1 MPRIPTLDDLGARP
15 VPRSQ
20 RSIATVR
27 NAGAVADAVGDFG
40 GKVASIGQGMLEKQD
55 KLAYAAAKTAILK
68 ADVQTRQELENET
81 DYTKIEGL
89 YTERMKAA
97 REKAAALLP
106 NKSDR
111 SLFVVDTDMDLERG
125 RAAISGIA
133 REKRISARKATFS
146 DGLDSLMDAGRDAP
160 DEGTRA
166 AIIGNANEMY
176 DAGAK
181 EGFLSAEE
189 VAEGKRQWASNY
201 ITQQITGKLLAEDYD
216 GAKSIFDKN
225 VDKLDWRTAQ
235 GLQSDLKRM
244 GDSRLAAQ
252 DAYGSAPGYV
262 SADTPVTQP
271 SVGKMLQ
278 AIESNE
284 SGGRQFGADG
294 KPLTSSA
301 GAVGIMQVM
310 PGTGP
315 EAAALAGLP
324 WDEKRFRT
332 DKDYNRALGVAYFNK
347 QLETFGDPVVAAAA
361 YNAGPGAVQ
370 KALKKGGNWLEA
382 LPQETQ
388 DYVANFQ
395 KKTGAMQSARRW
407 DKESWYANIDK
418 RAANEGWSFER
429 TERAKAFADKQIARD
444 EGLLARKR
452 DAADEQASEVI
463 LGLREKFTD
472 TSQIPRDVWGN
483 MSPSARAS
491 AMNAAESNRKEAEPE
506 ANGPIMWQAH
516 AIMYGDPQR
525 FAKLDLSQYV
535 GKVTRAE
542 MDSLIS
548 EQAKLRSS
556 GGAQTS
562 IRGNISGALDFYT
575 SLDPDLRKKLDKKDD
590 PETYSRVF
598 QDMESFVLAQTKGQR
613 DPTDAELKAAFG
625 RATMKVMVPGKL
637 WGMNEARRFEV
648 ELGKTYQVEVPQAV
662 RQRIIASYQRNNGG
676 ANPPD
681 GIVGATYVKF
691 KGVPGYW
698 N

>member
-27 NAGAVADAVGDFG
+27 NAGAVADAFGDLG
-40 GKVASIGQGMLEKQD
+40 GRVASIGQGMLEKQD

-361 YNAGPGAVQ
+361 YNAGPGEVQ
-370 KALKKGGNWLEA
+370 AALKQGGNWLQA
-382 LPQETQ
+382 LPKETQ

-418 RAANEGWSFER
+418 RATAEGWSFER
-429 TERAKAFADKQIARD
+429 TERAKDFADKQIARD
-444 EGLLARKR
+444 EGLLARQA
-452 DAADEQASEVI
+452 DAAYDDAI
-463 LGLREKFTD
+463 AKANAMGDNFTD
-472 TSQIPRDVWGN
+472 ISQLGSSFRQMTPQQQMTMTNMAQANAKAKISAEAPKAYGNVYNGFNN
-483 MSPSARAS
+483 MSLYVPQDFMNTNLEPYRNRMTPAEYSRLTALQARLQAGGDEVS
-491 AMNAAESNRKEAEPE
+491 RRAAVTSTISFYSKIDKADLDPKTEPE
-506 ANGPIMWQAH
+506 N
-516 AIMYGDPQR
+516 
-525 FAKLDLSQYV
+525 F
-535 GKVTRAE
+535 TRVFNE
-542 MDSLIS
+542 MDNFI
-548 EQAKLRSS
+548 KDVT
-556 GGAQTS
+556 GGKRRA
-562 IRGNISGALDFYT
+562 
-575 SLDPDLRKKLDKKDD
+575 
-590 PETYSRVF
+590 
-598 QDMESFVLAQTKGQR
+598 
-613 DPTDAELKAAFG
+613 TDEELKKAYE
-625 RATMKVMVPGKL
+625 RATMTVMVPGML
-637 WGMNEARRFEV
+637 WGTNEKRRFEV
-648 ELGKTYQVEVPQAV
+648 EPGQEFKVEISDEV
-662 RQRIIASYQRNNGG
+662 RNKIIAAARARGRQLTENQITQAYIAG
-676 ANPPD
+676 
-681 GIVGATYVKF
+681 
-691 KGVPGYW
+691 KGKDW
-698 N
+698 

>member
-429 TERAKAFADKQIARD
+429 TERAKAFADKQIALD
-444 EGLLARKR
+444 EGLLARQA
-452 DAADEQASEVI
+452 DAAYDDAI
-463 LGLREKFTD
+463 AKANAMGDNFTD
-472 TSQIPRDVWGN
+472 ISQLGSSFRQMTPQQQMTMTNMAQANAKISAEAPKAYGNVYNGFNN
-483 MSPSARAS
+483 MSLYVPQDFMNTNLEPYRNRMTPAEHSRLTALQARLQAGGDEVS
-491 AMNAAESNRKEAEPE
+491 RRAAVTSTISFYSKIDKADLDPKTEPE
-506 ANGPIMWQAH
+506 N
-516 AIMYGDPQR
+516 
-525 FAKLDLSQYV
+525 F
-535 GKVTRAE
+535 TRVFDE
-542 MDSLIS
+542 MDNFI
-548 EQAKLRSS
+548 KDVT
-556 GGAQTS
+556 GGKRRA
-562 IRGNISGALDFYT
+562 
-575 SLDPDLRKKLDKKDD
+575 
-590 PETYSRVF
+590 
-598 QDMESFVLAQTKGQR
+598 
-613 DPTDAELKAAFG
+613 TDEELKKAYE
-625 RATMKVMVPGKL
+625 RATMTVMVPGML
-637 WGMNEARRFEV
+637 WGTNEKRRFEV
-648 ELGKTYQVEVPQAV
+648 EPGQEFKVEISDDV
-662 RQRIIASYQRNNGG
+662 RNKIIAAARARGRQLTENQITQAYIAG
-676 ANPPD
+676 
-681 GIVGATYVKF
+681 
-691 KGVPGYW
+691 KGKDW
-698 N
+698 

>member
-27 NAGAVADAVGDFG
+27 NAGAVADAFGDLG
-40 GKVASIGQGMLEKQD
+40 GRVASIGQGMLEKQD

-361 YNAGPGAVQ
+361 YNAGPGKVQ
-370 KALKKGGNWLEA
+370 AALKQGGNWLQA
-382 LPQETQ
+382 LPKETQ

-418 RAANEGWSFER
+418 RATAEGWSFER
-429 TERAKAFADKQIARD
+429 TERAKDFADKQIARD
-444 EGLLARKR
+444 EGLLARQA
-452 DAADEQASEVI
+452 DAAYDDAI
-463 LGLREKFTD
+463 AKANAMGDNFTD
-472 TSQIPRDVWGN
+472 ISQLGSSFRQMTPQQQMTMTNMAQANAKAKISAEAPKAYGNVYNGFNN
-483 MSPSARAS
+483 MSLYVPQDFMNTNLEPYRNRMTPAEYSRLTALQARLQAGGDEVS
-491 AMNAAESNRKEAEPE
+491 RRAAVTSTISFYSKIDKADLDPKTEPE
-506 ANGPIMWQAH
+506 N
-516 AIMYGDPQR
+516 
-525 FAKLDLSQYV
+525 F
-535 GKVTRAE
+535 TRVFNE
-542 MDSLIS
+542 MDNFI
-548 EQAKLRSS
+548 KDVT
-556 GGAQTS
+556 GGKRRA
-562 IRGNISGALDFYT
+562 
-575 SLDPDLRKKLDKKDD
+575 
-590 PETYSRVF
+590 
-598 QDMESFVLAQTKGQR
+598 
-613 DPTDAELKAAFG
+613 TDEELKKAYE
-625 RATMKVMVPGKL
+625 RATMTVMVPGML
-637 WGMNEARRFEV
+637 WGTNEKRRFEV
-648 ELGKTYQVEVPQAV
+648 EPGQEFKVEISDEV
-662 RQRIIASYQRNNGG
+662 RNKIIAAARARGRQLTENQITQAYIAG
-676 ANPPD
+676 
-681 GIVGATYVKF
+681 
-691 KGVPGYW
+691 KGKDW
-698 N
+698 

>member
-27 NAGAVADAVGDFG
+27 NAGAVADAFGDLG
-40 GKVASIGQGMLEKQD
+40 GRVASIGQGMLEKQD

-284 SGGRQFGADG
+284 SGGRQSGADG

-361 YNAGPGAVQ
+361 YNAGPGKVQ
-370 KALKKGGNWLEA
+370 AALKQGGNWLQA
-382 LPQETQ
+382 LPKETQ

-418 RAANEGWSFER
+418 RATAEGWSFER
-429 TERAKAFADKQIARD
+429 TERAKDFADKQIARD
-444 EGLLARKR
+444 EGLLARQA
-452 DAADEQASEVI
+452 DAAYDDAI
-463 LGLREKFTD
+463 AKANAMGDNFTD
-472 TSQIPRDVWGN
+472 ISQLGSSFRQMTPQQQMTMTNMAQANAKAKISAEAPKAYGNVYNGFNN
-483 MSPSARAS
+483 MSLYVPQDFMNTNLEPYRNRMTPAEYSRLTALQARLQAGGDEVS
-491 AMNAAESNRKEAEPE
+491 RRAAVTSTISFYSKIDKADLDPKTEPE
-506 ANGPIMWQAH
+506 N
-516 AIMYGDPQR
+516 
-525 FAKLDLSQYV
+525 F
-535 GKVTRAE
+535 TRVFNE
-542 MDSLIS
+542 MDNFI
-548 EQAKLRSS
+548 KDVT
-556 GGAQTS
+556 GGKRRA
-562 IRGNISGALDFYT
+562 
-575 SLDPDLRKKLDKKDD
+575 
-590 PETYSRVF
+590 
-598 QDMESFVLAQTKGQR
+598 
-613 DPTDAELKAAFG
+613 TDEELKKAYE
-625 RATMKVMVPGKL
+625 RATMTVMVPGML
-637 WGMNEARRFEV
+637 WGTNEKRRFEV
-648 ELGKTYQVEVPQAV
+648 EPGQEFKVEISDEV
-662 RQRIIASYQRNNGG
+662 RNKIIAAARARGRQLTENQITQAYIAG
-676 ANPPD
+676 
-681 GIVGATYVKF
+681 
-691 KGVPGYW
+691 KGKDW
-698 N
+698 